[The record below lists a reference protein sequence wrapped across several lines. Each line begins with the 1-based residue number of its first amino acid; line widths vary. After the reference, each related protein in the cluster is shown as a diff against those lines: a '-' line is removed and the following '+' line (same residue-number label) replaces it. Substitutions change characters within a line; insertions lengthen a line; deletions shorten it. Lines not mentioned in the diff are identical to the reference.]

1 MRKTEYK
8 SNEETDA
15 VVEAVRMRE
24 VIGVDIGG
32 TAIKGLVADEAGTIL
47 AEAERETEARL
58 GRDTILAQLHSL
70 VEELLAGHP
79 AVKALGIA
87 SAGRINADS
96 GEVVYATGNLPGWQG
111 VQLTQWAEAAFG
123 RPAAADNDA
132 NAALLGEAWLG
143 AGRGRQSLVML
154 TLGTG
159 VGGAN
164 MAAGQLLRG
173 AAWSGG
179 DWGHSVLVPDGRL
192 CNCGKRGC
200 VEQYVSGRA
209 LLRLAME
216 ETGRVYTHGREV
228 VAAAEQ
234 GDAAALAVLERFTA
248 DLAQVTA
255 NIGAAVDPELII
267 IGGGVI
273 QSRAVWWPL
282 LAGKAG
288 GELAGRIVPAE
299 LGNRAG
305 CLGAARLALE
315 RPRRDNDCCGKEE
328 REHG

>member
-1 MRKTEYK
+1 MRQ
-8 SNEETDA
+8 
-15 VVEAVRMRE
+15 VV
-24 VIGVDIGG
+24 GVDIGG
-32 TAIKGLVADEAGTIL
+32 TGIKGLVVDEAGTVL
-47 AEAERETEARL
+47 AEAGRDTEARL
-58 GRDTILAQLHSL
+58 GREVILGHLHSL

-79 AVKALGIA
+79 AVEALGIG
-87 SAGRINADS
+87 SAGRVNADT

-111 VQLTQWAEAAFG
+111 VQITQSVEAAFG

-143 AGRGRQSLVML
+143 AGRGRPSLVML

-164 MAAGQLLRG
+164 LAEGRLLRG
-173 AAWSGG
+173 YAWSGG
-179 DWGHSVLVPDGRL
+179 DWGHSVLVPGGRL

-200 VEQYVSGRA
+200 AEQYVSGQA

-216 ETGRVYTHGREV
+216 ETGRVYTHGREI
-228 VAAAEQ
+228 VAAAEL

-248 DLAQVTA
+248 DLALLTA

-288 GELAGRIVPAE
+288 SLADRIVPAE

-305 CLGAARLALE
+305 CFGAARLALE
-315 RPRRDNDCCGKEE
+315 RLRRDESE
-328 REHG
+328 RQI

>member
-1 MRKTEYK
+1 MQQF
-8 SNEETDA
+8 
-15 VVEAVRMRE
+15 
-24 VIGVDIGG
+24 IGVDIGG
-32 TAIKGLVADEAGTIL
+32 TGIKGLVTDEEGTVL
-47 AEAERETEARL
+47 AEAVRDTEARL
-58 GRDTILAQLHSL
+58 GRDSILGQLYSL

-79 AVKALGIA
+79 GVKAVGIA
-87 SAGRINADS
+87 SAGRINTDS
-96 GEVVYATGNLPGWQG
+96 GEVVYATDNLPGWQG
-111 VQLTQWAEAAFG
+111 VHLTQWAEAASG

-143 AGRGRQSLVML
+143 AGRGRPNLVML

-164 MAAGQLLRG
+164 MADGLLLRG

-179 DWGHSVLVPDGRL
+179 DWGHMVLVPDGCP

-209 LLRLAME
+209 LLRLAKE
-216 ETGRVYTHGREV
+216 KTGREYTHGREV
-228 VAAAEQ
+228 MAAAEQ
-234 GDAAALAVLERFTA
+234 GDAGALAVLERFTA
-248 DLAQVTA
+248 YLAQVTA
-255 NIGAAVDPELII
+255 NIGAAIDPESII

-282 LAGKAG
+282 LVAKAG
-288 GELAGRIVPAE
+288 EKLAGRIVPAK
-299 LGNRAG
+299 LGSQAG
-305 CLGAARLALE
+305 CFGAVRLAQE
-315 RPRRDNDCCGKEE
+315 RLHRIEVGRGGDTCRDKED

>member
-1 MRKTEYK
+1 MRQ
-8 SNEETDA
+8 
-15 VVEAVRMRE
+15 

-32 TAIKGLVADEAGTIL
+32 TGIKGLVTDEEGTFL
-47 AEAERETEARL
+47 AEAVRDTEARL
-58 GRDTILAQLHSL
+58 GRDSILGQLNSL

-79 AVKALGIA
+79 AVKAVGIA

-96 GEVVYATGNLPGWQG
+96 GEVVYATDNLPGWQG

-143 AGRGRQSLVML
+143 AGRGRPNLVML

-164 MAAGQLLRG
+164 MADGLLPRE
-173 AAWSGG
+173 ASCSTG
-179 DWGHSVLVPDGRL
+179 DWGHSVLVPDGRP

-209 LLRLAME
+209 LLRLARD
-216 ETGRVYTHGREV
+216 ETGREYTHGREV
-228 VAAAEQ
+228 MAAAEQ

-248 DLAQVTA
+248 YLAQVTA
-255 NIGAAVDPELII
+255 NIGATIDPELII

-282 LAGKAG
+282 LVAKAGKKP
-288 GELAGRIVPAE
+288 AGRIVPAK
-299 LGNRAG
+299 LGNRSG
-305 CLGAARLALE
+305 CFGAARLAQELLHRIE
-315 RPRRDNDCCGKEE
+315 IDKGGDTCRDKEE

>member
-1 MRKTEYK
+1 MRQ
-8 SNEETDA
+8 
-15 VVEAVRMRE
+15 

-32 TAIKGLVADEAGTIL
+32 TGIKGLVIDEEGTFL
-47 AEAERETEARL
+47 AEAVRDTDTRL
-58 GRDTILAQLHSL
+58 GRDSILGQLYSL

-79 AVKALGIA
+79 AVEAVGIA

-96 GEVVYATGNLPGWQG
+96 GEVVYATDNLPGWQG
-111 VQLTQWAEAAFG
+111 VQLTQWSEAAFG
-123 RPAAADNDA
+123 RPATADNDA

-143 AGRGRQSLVML
+143 AGRSRPNLVML

-164 MAAGQLLRG
+164 MAAGQLPRG
-173 AAWSGG
+173 ATWSGG
-179 DWGHSVLVPDGRL
+179 DWGHSVLVQDGCP

-209 LLRLAME
+209 LLRLARE
-216 ETGRVYTHGREV
+216 ETGREYTHGREV
-228 VAAAEQ
+228 MAAAEK

-248 DLAQVTA
+248 YLAQVTA
-255 NIGAAVDPELII
+255 NIGAAIDPELII

-282 LAGKAG
+282 LVAKAG
-288 GELAGRIVPAE
+288 EKLAGRIVPAK

-305 CLGAARLALE
+305 CFGAARLALE
-315 RPRRDNDCCGKEE
+315 RLHRIEIDRGGDTCRDKEE

>member
-1 MRKTEYK
+1 MWQ
-8 SNEETDA
+8 
-15 VVEAVRMRE
+15 

-32 TAIKGLVADEAGTIL
+32 TGIKGLVTDEEGAVL
-47 AEAERETEARL
+47 AEAVRDTEARL
-58 GRDTILAQLHSL
+58 GRDSILNQLHSL
-70 VEELLAGHP
+70 VEELLLGHP
-79 AVKALGIA
+79 AVKAVGIA
-87 SAGRINADS
+87 SAGLINADS
-96 GEVVYATGNLPGWQG
+96 GEVVYATDNLPGWQG
-111 VQLTQWAEAAFG
+111 VQLTQWVEDAFG

-143 AGRGRQSLVML
+143 AGRGRTNLFML

-164 MAAGQLLRG
+164 MADGLLLR
-173 AAWSGG
+173 WDSLNRG
-179 DWGHSVLVPDGRL
+179 DWGHSLLVPDGRP

-209 LLRLAME
+209 LLQLARE
-216 ETGRVYTHGREV
+216 ETGREYTHGREV
-228 VAAAEQ
+228 MEAAEQ
-234 GDAAALAVLERFTA
+234 GDTAAWAVLERYTAYLAHVTA
-248 DLAQVTA
+248 D
-255 NIGAAVDPELII
+255 IGAAVDPELII

-282 LAGKAG
+282 LVAKAG
-288 GELAGRIVPAE
+288 EKLAGRIVPAK

-305 CLGAARLALE
+305 CFGAARLALE
-315 RPRRDNDCCGKEE
+315 KLHRVEIGRGGDTCRDKEE